1 MAMLTTILIIVFGL
15 AMFGYGQYISR
26 RKQN

>member
-15 AMFGYGQYISR
+15 VMFGYGQYISR